1 PAVAV
6 ERREHRARPPAARM
20 GMVEDCLALGE
31 LRLDEG
37 DELVDLIEGR
47 RREVLDAD
55 LLVLEASVLDLERVQ
70 TVALEAH
77 DDGVSHLPE
86 TREVP
91 FHEGRAREPREAAS
105 VDRVVEHPHGGTSMT
120 PE

>member
-1 PAVAV
+1 MD
-6 ERREHRARPPAARM
+6 EHF
-20 GMVEDCLALGE
+20 LALRE
-31 LRLDEG
+31 LRLDESH
-37 DELVDLIEGR
+37 ELVDLIKGR

-55 LLVLEASVLDLERVQ
+55 LLVLEAGVFDLEGVQ

-91 FHEGRAREPREAAS
+91 FHEGRAREPCEAAS
-105 VDRVVEHPHGGTSMT
+105 VDRVVEHPHGATSMT
-120 PE
+120 PAEVKIAPGPWTGAMARGRLA

>member
-1 PAVAV
+1 MD
-6 ERREHRARPPAARM
+6 EDLLGLRE
-20 GMVEDCLALGE
+20 LL
-31 LRLDEG
+31 LDED

-77 DDGVSHLPE
+77 DDGVTHLPE

-91 FHEGRAREPREAAS
+91 FHEGRAREPRETAP
-105 VDRVVEHPHGGTSMT
+105 VDRVVEHPHGATSMP

>member
-1 PAVAV
+1 MDK
-6 ERREHRARPPAARM
+6 HF
-20 GMVEDCLALGE
+20 LGLRE

-55 LLVLEASVLDLERVQ
+55 LLVLEAGVLDLKRVQ
-70 TVALEAH
+70 PVALEAH
-77 DDGVSHLPE
+77 DDGVTHLPE

-91 FHEGRAREPREAAS
+91 FHEGRAREPREPAS
-105 VDRVVEHPHGGTSMT
+105 VDPAEEPPHGATSVP
-120 PE
+120 PES